1 MSADT
6 LSRAGVRVTAREIE
20 AQAASITRRVLEDAF
35 TQASAAQWRRR
46 ADTLEWARPKP
57 TDYNGRATAEELAER
72 DARLASLAR
81 ACRWHARLIEHARG
95 EAIRAELAELLAAEG
110 VA

>member
-1 MSADT
+1 MSAIV
-6 LSRAGVRVTAREIE
+6 RAGVRVTVDAVE
-20 AQAASITRRVLEDAF
+20 AQAASIARRFLEDAF
-35 TQASAAQWRRR
+35 VSASAAQWRRR
-46 ADTLEWARPKP
+46 AETLEWARPRP
-57 TDYNGRATAEELAER
+57 TDYNGRATAEELADR
-72 DARLASLAR
+72 DARLASQAR